1 MHFTN
6 DGFDP
11 YNPKKQENNK
21 EWIGAAIGAAAS
33 LASNAVNYFS
43 QKKANKENAAFA
55 QEQFDYQK
63 QLNALTME
71 RQDSAFQRAVEDAQ
85 KAGLSPLVAAGAPAQ
100 SGGVSSSQL
109 SLGQVAP
116 QIESNTFGD
125 MMRVLAQ
132 ESMQKRQISNEN
144 ASREDSQSHEEMMQQ
159 ARLDA
164 ANETLEKQLENENSQ
179 RNIDR
184 IQDMIKFNKQQ
195 QFMIDSKNADYLA
208 QMSQESMK
216 SAQAMGVLKFTD
228 FDNPEE
234 VRAHNAAVLDEAQ
247 SAYDKAYN
255 DALKEN
261 QGFDTVELTESD
273 KTKGSLNAGVYG
285 ALNGE
290 AGKEQGAQA
299 KGTRNAVERGR
310 SAYLEVLNRR
320 GYGVYVPRVGSS
332 YSGSKS
338 GFGVFKRSKGSPYGF
353 STRQRER

>member
-1 MHFTN
+1 MRLHLRN
-6 DGFDP
+6 DSP
-11 YNPKKQENNK
+11 YQVARYDWLPAL
-21 EWIGAAIGAAAS
+21 IGAAGAIGATA
-33 LASNAVNYFS
+33 LNAFS
-43 QKKANKENAAFA
+43 TSRNNSKQEAWT
-55 QEQFDYQK
+55 QEQFDYNR
-63 QLNALTME
+63 QLNQQIMNREDTAY
-71 RQDSAFQRAVEDAQ
+71 QRAVADAQ
-85 KAGLSPLVAAGAPAQ
+85 AAGLSPLVTAGTGGAGAGGTVSQ
-100 SGGVSSSQL
+100 SNL
-109 SLGQVAP
+109 SLNTQAP
-116 QIESNTFGD
+116 QVEANTFAS
-125 MMRVLAQ
+125 MMESLTREYMQ
-132 ESMQKRQISNEN
+132 ERQISNEN

-164 ANETLEKQLENENSQ
+164 ANDSLEKQLKNENDQ
-179 RNIDR
+179 KNIDR

-310 SAYLEVLNRR
+310 AAYLEVLNRR
-320 GYGVYVPRVGSS
+320 GYGVYVPRVGAN

-338 GFGVFKRSKGSPYGF
+338 GFGVFKRSKGSSYGF
-353 STRQRER
+353 TTRQRER